1 MKDPFPPLLLNWRR
15 HSTFPDGPMTSAV
28 TSLGSTSPERYSS
41 LKGTCVEKYVL
52 AFKMLY
58 LQDTYF
64 KYLRTFEND
73 TVVSSFKYVS

>member
-1 MKDPFPPLLLNWRR
+1 
-15 HSTFPDGPMTSAV
+15 
-28 TSLGSTSPERYSS
+28 
-41 LKGTCVEKYVL
+41 
-52 AFKMLY
+52 MLY